1 MKVQLASKEVN
12 TTAYGLKFN
21 NKGICDADKK
31 IVQSLLD
38 AGLVEEAKKQTFG
51 E

>member
-21 NKGICDADKK
+21 DKGVCDVDKK
-31 IVQSLLD
+31 TVQSLLD
-38 AGLVEEAKKQTFG
+38 AGLVEEAKKQKSG